1 MALIEWGPKYQTGI
15 KSIDSQHEKLV
26 GYINDLHEAMLAGKG
41 GEVVEKILQLLID
54 YTETHFNYEEKLFEV
69 HKYTKEKEHRR
80 LHSLLVQD
88 IKDFKAKFE
97 NGETELTEELMEFL
111 KDWLENHI
119 LIEDVKYVNEL
130 SSKGVN

>member
-69 HKYTKEKEHRR
+69 HEYTKEKEHRR

>member
-69 HKYTKEKEHRR
+69 HKYTKEKEHIR